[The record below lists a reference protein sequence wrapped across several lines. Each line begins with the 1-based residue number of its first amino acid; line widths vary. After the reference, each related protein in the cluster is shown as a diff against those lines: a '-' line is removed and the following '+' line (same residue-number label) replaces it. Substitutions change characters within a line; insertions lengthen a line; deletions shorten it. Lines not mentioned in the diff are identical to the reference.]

1 MASLKKVLRRAINS
15 LDLDIVRV
23 HRSPKRT
30 LLGMKNFNIRTVIDV
45 GANQGQFAR
54 MISSFFPDAGLYC
67 FEPLACPFRVLSAWA
82 QTQGGRVRC
91 FQMALGDVQGEVE
104 MHLHMDHTPSSSFL
118 EATER
123 CHELY
128 PQTQR
133 EKITK
138 VYMTTLDEALKGELE
153 RMPRDILLK
162 LDVQGFEDRVLLGGQ
177 GVLAASR
184 ACILEVNLAP
194 LYDGQA
200 TFLQLTQILYE
211 AGLRYAGNLDQA
223 YEQNGRV
230 VFLDAVF
237 VR

>member
-1 MASLKKVLRRAINS
+1 MTLKSVVRRSVNWLG
-15 LDLDIVRV
+15 LDVVRLSQ
-23 HRSPKRT
+23 SPKQT
-30 LLGMKNFNIRTVIDV
+30 LLGLKNFNIRTVIDV
-45 GANQGQFAR
+45 GANEGQFAR

-67 FEPLACPFRVLSAWA
+67 FEPLAGPFRVLSAWA
-82 QTQGGRVRC
+82 QTRGGRVRC

-104 MHLHMDHTPSSSFL
+104 MHLHTDHTPSSSFL

-123 CHELY
+123 CHALY

-138 VYMTTLDEALKGELE
+138 VYMTTLDEVLKGELD

-162 LDVQGFEDRVLLGGQ
+162 LDVQGFEDRVLRGGAR
-177 GVLAASR
+177 VLLQCQAVL
-184 ACILEVNLAP
+184 LEVCIDP
-194 LYDGQA
+194 LYEGQA
-200 TFLQLTQILYE
+200 DFLGLVQLLQT
-211 AGLRYAGNLDQA
+211 AGLHYAGNLDQN
-223 YEQNGRV
+223 YGEDGRV